1 MKKKV
6 WIRLNRIREG
16 DGLEKRSLLKKK
28 PEKIYESMG
37 IDGGRKGVEKE
48 DLGAKESRK
57 YRRDN
62 RTFQLKGTKLWAN

>member
-1 MKKKV
+1 
-6 WIRLNRIREG
+6 
-16 DGLEKRSLLKKK
+16 
-28 PEKIYESMG
+28 MG

>member
-1 MKKKV
+1 MDPIKRNQRRR
-6 WIRLNRIREG
+6 WIRK
-16 DGLEKRSLLKKK
+16 EKFTEKKKK